1 MCVYERESK
10 AVVYSEKESEIKIGI
25 GIERKKSVRHK
36 VIKRDIK
43 IERQR
48 DGKLEWVLS

>member
-1 MCVYERESK
+1 M
-10 AVVYSEKESEIKIGI
+10 VYSEKESEIKIGI